1 MFELFKLANKLNKT
15 MKDGQTAVITK
26 SERQM
31 NISETGRALEMLK
44 LAEFE
49 DSGTTTTVNDP
60 LSVHDWVS
68 TAVNFRAQNI
78 ARTEFKLYNGDTEI
92 ESDPVLTLFD
102 RPNPYMAGFQ
112 LWEATE
118 SWLCARGEA
127 IWVFPGMREETGT
140 PTEIYVVDP
149 TFYEHKLSPSVNG
162 EPQKIVMWLYKDEKH
177 PQGIPFRPYEILH
190 FKKWNKWD
198 FWRGVPPLNAHR
210 ENIEQDVHANISNT
224 SLIKNKSVPPGII
237 SSEAII
243 GNDQADKL
251 VEAWEKRHK
260 GSAKAYKIAVLGHGA
275 KYQPIALTNEAMGY
289 MDMKKWNRT
298 SILARFGLTAGVFG
312 FRDDSSPLSGTDTK
326 EQLKSVW
333 TLTLV
338 PELQFLETILKS
350 EFFARFGLT
359 MEGKF
364 DTDVIPELQIDKTEQ
379 ETRLRENIKV
389 GLYTINE
396 AREETDKDAVDWGD
410 VWWRP
415 FNLEPEDGSEKEEPP
430 PVQPGPFG
438 APKPPQAPG
447 TPPPV
452 IPPKSAEK
460 SQRWL
465 VAYLI
470 ESTKRW
476 ESLIGKYRKE
486 IDQWFYK
493 QRSWYL
499 DRYTKHIAPSVTK
512 TYDEFV
518 FWAEQIELL
527 KKFSQSFFLKGL
539 ELTGQDLVT
548 VMRSTGFNTDF
559 DIYQVNIGAVV
570 DGRMSLLPR
579 IGDTMQKDL
588 SDLIKEGTSQG
599 FTQEQLADAIRD
611 RFKDIEGKADT
622 IARTEL
628 GAVKSE
634 AQVQAYR
641 SEGVHYIQWIHNPAM
656 SITPRPEH
664 AALDGSTAEFMASTF
679 GNGLYYPRDPN
690 GDPGEVINCHC
701 DFIPV
706 LTAEG

>member
-1 MFELFKLANKLNKT
+1 
-15 MKDGQTAVITK
+15 
-26 SERQM
+26 
-31 NISETGRALEMLK
+31 
-44 LAEFE
+44 
-49 DSGTTTTVNDP
+49 
-60 LSVHDWVS
+60 
-68 TAVNFRAQNI
+68 
-78 ARTEFKLYNGDTEI
+78 
-92 ESDPVLTLFD
+92 
-102 RPNPYMAGFQ
+102 
-112 LWEATE
+112 
-118 SWLCARGEA
+118 
-127 IWVFPGMREETGT
+127 MREETGT

-198 FWRGVPPLNAHR
+198 FWRGVPPLTAHR
-210 ENIEQDVHANISNT
+210 ENIEQDVNANIANT

-237 SSEAII
+237 TSDQIVLDE
-243 GNDQADKL
+243 QADAFIKR
-251 VEAWEKRHK
+251 WEKQHK
-260 GSAKAYKIAVLGHGA
+260 GSAKAYKIAVLGRGA
-275 KYQPIALTNEAMGY
+275 KYQPIAMTPDDMGY

-298 SILARFGLTAGVFG
+298 SILARYGLTAGVFG

-333 TLTLV
+333 TLTLI
-338 PELQFLETILKS
+338 PELKFLETILKS
-350 EFFARFGLT
+350 EFFTRFALT
-359 MEGKF
+359 MDGKF

-396 AREETDKDAVDWGD
+396 AREEADKDPLDWGD
-410 VWWRP
+410 VWWRS

-430 PVQPGPFG
+430 PPQLGPFG
-438 APKPPQAPG
+438 TPKPPQAPG

-452 IPPKSAEK
+452 IPPKMAEK

-486 IDQWFYK
+486 IDQWFYR

-499 DRYTKHIAPSVTK
+499 DRYSKDIQPSITK

-518 FWAEQIELL
+518 FWAEEIELL
-527 KKFSQSFFLKGL
+527 KKFSKAFFLKAL

-570 DGRMSLLPR
+570 DSRIDLLPR

-664 AALDGSTAEFMASTF
+664 AALDGTTAEFMSTTF